1 MVCLRLPAKLGLF
14 MGCVA
19 LTGCVRV
26 AAYERGA
33 VARPDMTTSDMNGRG
48 ARHATQV
55 HEGATEGAAAAEAG
69 CGCN

>member
-1 MVCLRLPAKLGLF
+1 MVRLRIPGQLGFLLA
-14 MGCVA
+14 CIA
-19 LTGCVRV
+19 SSGCVRV

-33 VARPDMTTSDMNGRG
+33 VARPDMTTSDLNGRA

-55 HEGATEGAAAAEAG
+55 HEGAIEGAAAAEAG